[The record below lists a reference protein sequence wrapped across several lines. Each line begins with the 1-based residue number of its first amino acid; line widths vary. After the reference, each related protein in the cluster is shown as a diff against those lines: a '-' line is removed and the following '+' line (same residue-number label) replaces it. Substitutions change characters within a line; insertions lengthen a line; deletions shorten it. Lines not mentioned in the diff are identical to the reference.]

1 MSAGEHLKTAAEHNI
16 VPSRNDIF
24 LVVAL
29 ITLFIAG
36 CFRGSFIYDDLL
48 SLENKHTV
56 NWFSPLAKL
65 SSQKSKIIVVLK
77 YTLST
82 LEACSK

>member
-16 VPSRNDIF
+16 VPSRTDIF

-36 CFRGSFIYDDLL
+36 CFRGSSIYDDLL
-48 SLENKHTV
+48 ALENKQKLV
-56 NWFSPLAKL
+56 LIVLERFSRFA
-65 SSQKSKIIVVLK
+65 
-77 YTLST
+77 
-82 LEACSK
+82 